1 MSPRNEISKA
11 AASLLICL
19 GMIWSGLA
27 HATYAIL
34 ASGPYAYI
42 TNYNSN
48 TVSVVDT
55 ASSSVLAEIPVGGG
69 PYGVAVHPNGKKAY
83 ITNYAGQSVSV
94 IDAVNNVVSSTI
106 SLPRPSG
113 VARPYGIDISPDGA
127 HVYVATYPDNCLYVI
142 DTSTEHIA
150 ATIAVGSAP
159 RAVLVSHDGKQ
170 IYVANFSA
178 DSVSVIDA
186 ATNAVTSTIA
196 LSSSTGPIG
205 LTLTPDDHTLYVTGY
220 SSNQVH
226 VIDAKSDSV
235 TAAIPVGTRPWG
247 IAVTPDGKT
256 IYVGNYSGNVS
267 ATTSISVIDAST
279 NAVSAS
285 IALPAKVFPSG
296 LAVHPDGTRVYV
308 ASYSTGVV
316 YVLDTATHT
325 IQSTTQV
332 GRRPYAFG
340 NFIALP
346 QPGVSLSSPAD
357 KSLLNDPY
365 PLISLELFGQC
376 LFDRCMVDQTFLATY
391 QLTATLNGK
400 PVSAEFVADDPYYGA
415 WSGLYTNFSPLIP
428 LPEGTNTLSF
438 QVTDRYGHSTPM
450 QTASFTID
458 TIAPQ
463 FLSIS
468 PPDGATVLDA
478 NITLSGGVD
487 DPHADVSVD
496 FAHLVSGASSSQP
509 GPNFAFPLNLNPGAN
524 RVDLLALDPA
534 GNRTTASL
542 HFTYTPFTL
551 SITSPLNGD
560 MISTD
565 RTTVSGS
572 FSGANAAT
580 VSVNGVTAS
589 INGTS
594 FSAANVPVAP
604 GYNLLVARGTR
615 TADGKVATQSITV
628 TGPAT
633 LSIDSP
639 ADNATLNATTTIVSG
654 TVLGMSTPAIT
665 VNGVAASLSGN
676 DYSATVPLAYGSNA
690 LTAIASEGNQ
700 TLTKAVTVTRRA
712 ALSVVSPANGA
723 TLVTDTATVTGK
735 TLGMSTPLVS
745 VNGVTASVNGN
756 NFSATVPLT
765 YGGNSLTVTASEGDE
780 FATQTLNVTCESP
793 TLTVSNIAYNGD
805 SAIISGNYQGPMGTT
820 VTLNG
825 IAATLDGANFSAQVP
840 LKYGP
845 NAIQIVATTPAGG
858 TATHILTLTST
869 VPTVSISSPA
879 AGATITNDRVT
890 VTGTV
895 DGPDGTTVSVNGVA
909 ASVSGNG
916 FTTTNVPVGYG
927 KVTLTATT
935 TAPDGSSATSAVN
948 VTGTA
953 TVLEITEPP
962 DGSSI
967 NGDTILVSGRFQG
980 PPNSGVT
987 VNGVL
992 ANIDNGRFYAN
1003 NVSLV
1008 SGANTLTATYT
1019 TQDGATDS
1027 KTVNVSSTGS
1037 NPIQVT
1043 ATEYV
1048 GLAPMS
1054 LTLQVVDASG
1064 DENISVGV
1072 EPGGNGSAGA
1082 GTVDGNTATF
1092 PVTYTTPGTYTPTVI
1107 VTDSTGTHTQTLTLV
1122 VHDPSAIDSLL
1133 RNIYGDML
1141 ARLKVGDIDRA
1152 LAAVTGG
1159 VYDKYKDVFTTLR
1172 PGLSDA
1178 VDQIGVLQTGALNS
1192 EMAEYSVLRSSG
1204 DSAETFFI
1212 YFIRG
1217 DDGVW
1222 RIDGM

>member
-1 MSPRNEISKA
+1 MASPSA
-11 AASLLICL
+11 PSLLP
-19 GMIWSGLA
+19 
-27 HATYAIL
+27 T
-34 ASGPYAYI
+34 
-42 TNYNSN
+42 
-48 TVSVVDT
+48 
-55 ASSSVLAEIPVGGG
+55 IPTTEPG
-69 PYGVAVHPNGKKAY
+69 
-83 ITNYAGQSVSV
+83 AGC
-94 IDAVNNVVSSTI
+94 IPT
-106 SLPRPSG
+106 
-113 VARPYGIDISPDGA
+113 
-127 HVYVATYPDNCLYVI
+127 
-142 DTSTEHIA
+142 
-150 ATIAVGSAP
+150 SAP
-159 RAVLVSHDGKQ
+159 SFA
-170 IYVANFSA
+170 
-178 DSVSVIDA
+178 
-186 ATNAVTSTIA
+186 
-196 LSSSTGPIG
+196 
-205 LTLTPDDHTLYVTGY
+205 
-220 SSNQVH
+220 
-226 VIDAKSDSV
+226 
-235 TAAIPVGTRPWG
+235 
-247 IAVTPDGKT
+247 
-256 IYVGNYSGNVS
+256 
-267 ATTSISVIDAST
+267 
-279 NAVSAS
+279 
-285 IALPAKVFPSG
+285 
-296 LAVHPDGTRVYV
+296 
-308 ASYSTGVV
+308 
-316 YVLDTATHT
+316 
-325 IQSTTQV
+325 
-332 GRRPYAFG
+332 
-340 NFIALP
+340 
-346 QPGVSLSSPAD
+346 
-357 KSLLNDPY
+357 
-365 PLISLELFGQC
+365 
-376 LFDRCMVDQTFLATY
+376 
-391 QLTATLNGK
+391 
-400 PVSAEFVADDPYYGA
+400 
-415 WSGLYTNFSPLIP
+415 

-458 TIAPQ
+458 TIAPK

-534 GNRTTASL
+534 GNRATASL

-560 MISTD
+560 MISAA

-604 GYNLLVARGTR
+604 GYNLLVAKGTR
-615 TADGKVATQSITV
+615 TADGKVVTQSITV

-665 VNGVAASLSGN
+665 VNGVAASWSGS

-765 YGGNSLTVTASEGDE
+765 YGGNTLTVTASEGDE
-780 FATQTLNVTCESP
+780 FVTQTLNVTCESP
-793 TLTVSNIAYNGD
+793 TLTVSNIAYNAD
-805 SAIISGNYQGPMGTT
+805 SAIISGSYQGPMGTT

-869 VPTVSISSPA
+869 VPTLSITSPA
-879 AGATITNDRVT
+879 AGTTINNDRVT

-916 FTTTNVPVGYG
+916 FTATNVPVGYG
-927 KVTLTATT
+927 KVTLTATA

-1003 NVSLV
+1003 NVSLA

-1054 LTLQVVDASG
+1054 ITLQVVDVSG
-1064 DENISVGV
+1064 DQNISVGV
-1072 EPGGNGSAGA
+1072 EPDDGGSVDAT
-1082 GTVDGNTATF
+1082 TVDGDSATITL
-1092 PVTYTTPGTYTPTVI
+1092 TYAKPGTYKPTVI
-1107 VTDSTGTHTQTLTLV
+1107 LTDSTGTHTQTVAV
-1122 VHDPSAIDSLL
+1122 VVQDPSVLDYLL

-1141 ARLKVGDIDRA
+1141 AKLKEGDINGA
-1152 LAAVTGG
+1152 LTAVTGG
-1159 VYDKYKDVFTTLR
+1159 VHDKYAAVFNALGADLPTI
-1172 PGLSDA
+1172 A
-1178 VDQIGVLQTGALNS
+1178 DQLGVIQQPTIGNDL
-1192 EMAEYSVLRSSG
+1192 AEYVVLRSTTQG
-1204 DSAETFFI
+1204 PQGFFV
-1212 YFIRG
+1212 YFLKSE
-1217 DDGVW
+1217 DGVW